1 VLEKYP
7 RQLKIV
13 FKNFPLRNHK
23 NAFNA
28 ALAALAAGQQG
39 KFWEFHD
46 ALFKN
51 YKQINE
57 AKIQEIVTQLG
68 LDKDQFEKQRKNP
81 SIIERVNQD
90 FKEGRDLGIRGIP
103 TVYINGKRLKNSS
116 VQGIHAAIEKE
127 LKMTQ
132 QKKQ

>member
-23 NAFNA
+23 NAFKA
-28 ALAALAAGQQG
+28 AAAALAAGQQG
-39 KFWEFHD
+39 KFWEFHN

-68 LDKDQFEKQRKNP
+68 LDKDQFEKRRHHP
-81 SIIERVNQD
+81 SIINRVNQD
-90 FKEGRDLGIRGIP
+90 LKEGRHLGIRGIP
-103 TVYINGKRLKNSS
+103 TVYLNGKRLKNLS
-116 VQGIHAAIEKE
+116 VQGIQSAIEKE
-127 LKMTQ
+127 LERVK
-132 QKKQ
+132 